1 MSMFLKTMIF
11 HIFIGSTLM
20 GTAVTA
26 LLVMDHASKMSILV
40 AALTAF
46 AVAGRVSWVIGGR
59 VQWMLW
65 RDGCTVNAI

>member
-46 AVAGRVSWVIGGR
+46 AVAGPVSWLIAR
-59 VQWMLW
+59 RLH
-65 RDGCTVNAI
+65 